1 MDEEKWRVPRLS
13 KHLIPSQLLYR
24 FLAGDRHR
32 FATQIVEFPW
42 KSTTEQVRLASSFV
56 KLLPKFHGSGRGC
69 GSLPRSFFSFFLSF
83 FSKDR
88 FFDEETWR
96 FYFFEIQAMLRN
108 CFITFLKIDIFY
120 ILQQSYI
127 YEYLLYLI
135 IVSRMNLRCQIQ
147 KLRNSMDQRVKV

>member
-69 GSLPRSFFSFFLSF
+69 GSLPSFFLFFPSFFLSF
-83 FSKDR
+83 QRIDFSTKKLD
-88 FFDEETWR
+88 DS
-96 FYFFEIQAMLRN
+96 
-108 CFITFLKIDIFY
+108 TFLK
-120 ILQQSYI
+120 S
-127 YEYLLYLI
+127 
-135 IVSRMNLRCQIQ
+135 
-147 KLRNSMDQRVKV
+147 KLRFVTVSSLF

>member
-69 GSLPRSFFSFFLSF
+69 GSLTSFFLFFPSFFLSF
-83 FSKDR
+83 QRIDFSTKKLD
-88 FFDEETWR
+88 DS
-96 FYFFEIQAMLRN
+96 
-108 CFITFLKIDIFY
+108 TFLKSKLCFVT
-120 ILQQSYI
+120 
-127 YEYLLYLI
+127 
-135 IVSRMNLRCQIQ
+135 VSSLF
-147 KLRNSMDQRVKV
+147 